1 MAILVECPQCR
12 HRQGNDSVPCK
23 KCNASLKKFS
33 HKVYWIEYYF
43 DGRRKRERIGPNKA
57 LAETTFQKRMVER
70 AEGRLLD
77 KKKNDRTTFHQ
88 LTGWYLNLPE
98 VKAKKS
104 YERDERSV
112 DKLRGFF
119 GSKLIKEVTPSLIEA
134 YRQHSLT
141 QLNYKKQT
149 NKPATV
155 NREISCLKTIFSKA
169 LKDGKIERNP
179 TSAIRQFKECSERNR
194 ILSPEEWKS
203 YKANCPH
210 WYVPIAMTA
219 FLTGMRRGEIVNLSP
234 SRIDLKEGFIRL
246 RPEDTKTGYGRSIP
260 IHPELM
266 EVLQKVLKVRP
277 LNLDR
282 IFHRNGNPIKET
294 TIREAHEATCKKAG
308 IENFRFHDF
317 RHICINNWRRQGHDY
332 FKIMAASGHK
342 TMSVF
347 KRYNTVDEQ
356 ELRTLVTLKM
366 DTYMD
371 TTLESEGKVEV
382 GDNG

>member
-1 MAILVECPQCR
+1 
-12 HRQGNDSVPCK
+12 
-23 KCNASLKKFS
+23 
-33 HKVYWIEYYF
+33 
-43 DGRRKRERIGPNKA
+43 
-57 LAETTFQKRMVER
+57 MVER

-77 KKKNDRTTFHQ
+77 KKKGDRIRFDH
-88 LTGWYLNLPE
+88 LTGWYLSLPE
-98 VKAKKS
+98 VKAKRS

-112 DKLRGFF
+112 EKLKGFF
-119 GSKLIKEVTPSLIEA
+119 GSKLVKEVTPSLIEA

-169 LKDGKIERNP
+169 LKNGKIERNP
-179 TSAIRQFKECSERNR
+179 ASAIRQLKEGNERNR
-194 ILSPEEWKS
+194 ILSSEEWKS

-210 WYVPIAMTA
+210 WYLPIAMTA

-246 RPEDTKTGYGRSIP
+246 RAEDTKTGYGRSIP

-266 EVLQKVLKVRP
+266 EVLQRVLKVRP

-282 IFHRNGNPIKET
+282 VFHRNGNPIKEST
-294 TIREAHEATCKKAG
+294 FREAHEATCKKAG
-308 IENFRFHDF
+308 IENFLFHDF
-317 RHICINNWRRQGHDY
+317 RRVCVNRWRKQGHNY

-342 TMSVF
+342 TISVF
-347 KRYNTVDEQ
+347 KRYNMVDES
-356 ELRTLVTLKM
+356 ELKTLVQSQM

-371 TTLESEGKVEV
+371 TTIDNKGEIEV
-382 GDNG
+382 GR